1 MKLSKYIKPYIGF
14 MILSPLLMLLEVF
27 MDLQQPTLMSV
38 IVDDGILALNNAG
51 AMEPNMDL
59 IIFTSIKMLICALI
73 GMVGGVGCTYFS
85 SKASQNFGADLR
97 ADLFRKITAF
107 SFAET
112 DKFTTGSLVTRT
124 TNDVTQLQ
132 NLVMMALRMFV
143 RTPMLCFGGIVMALS
158 INLRFGLILLVTLP
172 VMILLV
178 ALIIKNANPFFT
190 KVQDKIDKLN
200 GIMQE
205 NLSGVRVVKA
215 YVREDYETEKFET
228 ANYDLAKTTL
238 TVSRLLAVMSPVM
251 MLIMNATTIA
261 VIYFGALQVQDGI
274 IGVGEVMAVVT
285 YMAQILMSMMMM
297 SMMFMAISRGK
308 ASYDRIKAV
317 METDPSVVSGSS
329 DAEVKEGSIEFKNV
343 SFRYPFAV
351 GDPVIKNVSLKI
363 DPGETVAFLGST
375 GSGKSSLVN
384 LIPHFYDTTEGEVLV
399 DGINVND
406 YNLEN
411 LRAGIGMVLQEAV
424 LFSGTIMENIKWG
437 DPNASDEDAI
447 EAAKTAQADDFIT
460 SLPDGYSTMLG
471 QRGLTLSGGQK
482 QRLSISRAVLKKPKI
497 LILDDSTSALDMG
510 TEARLQNA
518 LKQKMKGMTSLIIAQ
533 RISSVMYADKI
544 VVLDKGEISAI
555 GTHEELLNTSDIYK
569 DIYDSQVGQGGIEN
583 V

>member
-1 MKLSKYIKPYIGF
+1 MKLSKYIIPYIGF
-14 MILSPLLMLLEVF
+14 MIISPLLMLVEVF
-27 MDLQQPTLMSV
+27 MDLLQPTLMSS
-38 IVDDGILALNNAG
+38 IVDDGILAVNESG
-51 AMEPNMDL
+51 AIASDMNV
-59 IIFTSIKMLICALI
+59 IIFTSIKMLACALI

-97 ADLFRKITAF
+97 ADVFRKIASF

-112 DKFTTGSLVTRT
+112 DKFSTGSLVTRT

-132 NLVMMALRMFV
+132 TLVLMALRMFV
-143 RTPMLCFGGIVMALS
+143 RTPMLCIGGIVMALS

-172 VMILLV
+172 LMIIIIS
-178 ALIIKNANPFFT
+178 LIIKNANPFFT
-190 KVQDKIDKLN
+190 KVQEKIDKLN

-215 YVREDYETEKFET
+215 YVREDYETEKFEN
-228 ANYDLAKTTL
+228 ANFDLAKTTL
-238 TVSRLLAVMSPVM
+238 TVSRLMAVLSPVM
-251 MLIMNATTIA
+251 MLIMNGTTIA
-261 VIYFGALQVQDGI
+261 VIYFGAIQVEDGV

-308 ASYDRIKAV
+308 ASYDRIKEV
-317 METDPSVVSGSS
+317 METDPSVVSGQS
-329 DAEVKEGSIEFKNV
+329 DAIVTNGMIEFRDV
-343 SFRYPFAV
+343 SFKYPSAV
-351 GDPVIKNVSLKI
+351 GDPVIKHINLKI
-363 DPGETVAFLGST
+363 LPGETVAFLGST
-375 GSGKSSLVN
+375 GSGKSTLVN
-384 LIPHFYDTTEGEVLV
+384 LIPHFYDVTEGEVLV
-399 DGINVND
+399 DDVNVND
-406 YNLEN
+406 YNLDN

-424 LFSGTIMENIKWG
+424 LFSGTIMDNIKWG
-437 DPNASDEDAI
+437 NPNASDEEAIDA
-447 EAAKTAQADDFIT
+447 ALTAQADDFIK
-460 SLPDGYSTMLG
+460 SLPDGYNTLLG

-518 LKQKMKGMTSLIIAQ
+518 LKNKMKGMTSLIIAQ

-544 VVLDKGEISAI
+544 VVLDKGEIVAVGS
-555 GTHEELLNTSDIYK
+555 HNELLETSDIYK
-569 DIYDSQVGQGGIEN
+569 DIYDSQIGQGGVEN

>member
-38 IVDDGILALNNAG
+38 IVDDGILAVNNG
-51 AMEPNMDL
+51 GEMDPNMDL

-238 TVSRLLAVMSPVM
+238 TVSRLLAVLSPVM

>member
-1 MKLSKYIKPYIGF
+1 MKLSKYIKPYIWF
-14 MILSPLLMLLEVF
+14 MILSPLLMLVEVF
-27 MDLQQPTLMSV
+27 MDLQQPTLMST
-38 IVDDGILALNNAG
+38 IVDDGILAVNEAG
-51 AMEPNMDL
+51 EVASDMSVIL
-59 IIFTSIKMLICALI
+59 WTSLKMLCCALI
-73 GMVGGVGCTYFS
+73 GMVGGIGCTYFS

-97 ADLFRKITAF
+97 ADVFRKITSF

-158 INLRFGLILLVTLP
+158 INLKFGLILLVTLP
-172 VMILLV
+172 IMLTLV
-178 ALIIKNANPFFT
+178 LLIIKNANPFFT
-190 KVQDKIDKLN
+190 KVQEKIDKLN

-215 YVREDYETEKFET
+215 YVREDFESEKFES
-228 ANYDLAKTTL
+228 ANLDLSKTTL
-238 TVSRLLAVMSPVM
+238 TVSRLMAIISPVM

-261 VIYFGALQVQDGI
+261 VIFVGAMQVDAKIMQ
-274 IGVGEVMAVVT
+274 VGDVMAVVT
-285 YMAQILMSMMMM
+285 YMSQILMSMMMM
-297 SMMFMAISRGK
+297 SMMFMSISRGK
-308 ASYDRIKAV
+308 ASYERIKAV
-317 METDPSVVSGSS
+317 MTTDPSVVSGTS
-329 DAEVKEGSIEFKNV
+329 DATVESGDIEFKNV
-343 SFRYPFAV
+343 SFKYPFAV
-351 GDPVIKNVSLKI
+351 GEPVIKNVNLKI
-363 DPGETVAFLGST
+363 KSGETIAFLGST

-384 LIPHFYDTTEGEVLV
+384 LIPRFYDATEGEVLV
-399 DGINVND
+399 DGINVKE
-406 YNLEN
+406 YNKET
-411 LRAGIGMVLQEAV
+411 LRESIGMVLQEAV

-437 DPNASDEDAI
+437 DPNATDEEAI
-447 EAAKTAQADDFIT
+447 DAAKTAQADEYISSFT
-460 SLPDGYSTMLG
+460 EGYNTMLG

-518 LKQKMKGMTSLIIAQ
+518 LKSKMKGMTSLIIAQ
-533 RISSVMYADKI
+533 RISSVMYADRI
-544 VVLDKGEISAI
+544 VVLDKGEIVAVGS
-555 GTHEELLNTSDIYK
+555 HDELLKTSDIYK

>member
-1 MKLSKYIKPYIGF
+1 
-14 MILSPLLMLLEVF
+14 MILSPLLMLVEVF
-27 MDLQQPTLMSV
+27 MDLLQPTLMSV
-38 IVDDGILALNNAG
+38 IVDDGILATNEAG
-51 AMEPNMDL
+51 QITPDMNI
-59 IIFTSIKMLICALI
+59 IIFTGLKMLACALI

-97 ADLFRKITAF
+97 ADVFRKIASF

-158 INLRFGLILLVTLP
+158 INIRFGLILLVTLP
-172 VMILLV
+172 VMILLI

-215 YVREDYETEKFET
+215 YVREDFETEKFED

-238 TVSRLLAVMSPVM
+238 TVSRLMAVLSPVM

-285 YMAQILMSMMMM
+285 YMSQILMSMMMM
-297 SMMFMAISRGK
+297 SMMFMSLSRGK

-317 METDPSVVSGSS
+317 METDPSVVSGNS
-329 DAEVKEGSIEFKNV
+329 DAKVTSGTIEFKDV

-351 GDPVIKNVSLKI
+351 GDPVIKHINLKI
-363 DPGETVAFLGST
+363 DSGETVAFLGAT
-375 GSGKSSLVN
+375 GSGKSSLIN

-399 DGINVND
+399 DGVNVND
-406 YNLEN
+406 YNLDN

-437 DPNASDEDAI
+437 NPNASDDEAI
-447 EAAKTAQADDFIT
+447 EAAKTAQADEFIT
-460 SLPDGYSTMLG
+460 SLPEGYSTMLG

-518 LKQKMKGMTSLIIAQ
+518 LKLKMKGMTSLIIAQ

-544 VVLDKGEISAI
+544 VVLDKGEISAV
-555 GTHEELLNTSDIYK
+555 GTHDELMKSSDIYK
-569 DIYDSQVGQGGIEN
+569 DIYESQVGQGGVEN

>member
-1 MKLSKYIKPYIGF
+1 MKLSKYIKPYIWF
-14 MILSPLLMLLEVF
+14 MILSPLLMLVEVF
-27 MDLQQPTLMSV
+27 MDLLQPTLMSV
-38 IVDDGILALNNAG
+38 IVDDGILATNESGLITPDMNT
-51 AMEPNMDL
+51 
-59 IIFTSIKMLICALI
+59 IIFTGLKMLACALI

-97 ADLFRKITAF
+97 ADVFRKIASF

-143 RTPMLCFGGIVMALS
+143 RTPMLCFGGIIMALS

-172 VMILLV
+172 IMILLI

-215 YVREDYETEKFET
+215 YVREDYETEKFEG

-238 TVSRLLAVMSPVM
+238 TVSRLMAVLSPVM

-261 VIYFGALQVQDGI
+261 VIYFGALQVNDGI

-317 METDPSVVSGSS
+317 METDPSVVSGNS
-329 DAEVKEGSIEFKNV
+329 DAVVSSGTIEFKDV

-351 GDPVIKNVSLKI
+351 GDPVIKHVDLKI
-363 DPGETVAFLGST
+363 NSGETVAFLGAT
-375 GSGKSSLVN
+375 GSGKSSLIN

-399 DGINVND
+399 DGVNVKD
-406 YNLEN
+406 YKLDN

-437 DPNASDEDAI
+437 NHNASDDEAI
-447 EAAKTAQADDFIT
+447 EAAKTAQADEFIS

-518 LKQKMKGMTSLIIAQ
+518 LKAKMKGMTSLIIAQ

-544 VVLDKGEISAI
+544 VVLDKGEVSAV
-555 GTHEELLNTSDIYK
+555 GTHDELMKSSDIYK
-569 DIYDSQVGQGGIEN
+569 DIYESQVGQGGLEN

>member
-238 TVSRLLAVMSPVM
+238 TVSRLLAVLSPVM

>member
-1 MKLSKYIKPYIGF
+1 
-14 MILSPLLMLLEVF
+14 MILSPLLMLVEVF
-27 MDLQQPTLMSV
+27 MDLLQPTLMSV
-38 IVDDGILALNNAG
+38 IVDDGILHANEAG
-51 AMEPNMDL
+51 QITPDMNI
-59 IIFTSIKMLICALI
+59 IIFTGLKMLACALI

-97 ADLFRKITAF
+97 ADVFRKIASF

-158 INLRFGLILLVTLP
+158 INIRFGLILLVTLP
-172 VMILLV
+172 VMILLI

-215 YVREDYETEKFET
+215 YVREDFETEKFED

-238 TVSRLLAVMSPVM
+238 TVSRLMAVLSPVM

-297 SMMFMAISRGK
+297 SMMFMSISRGK

-329 DAEVKEGSIEFKNV
+329 DAEVTSGTIEFKNV

-351 GDPVIKNVSLKI
+351 GDPVIKHINLKI
-363 DPGETVAFLGST
+363 NSGETVAFLGAT
-375 GSGKSSLVN
+375 GSGKSSLIN

-399 DGINVND
+399 DGVNVND
-406 YNLEN
+406 YKLDN

-437 DPNASDEDAI
+437 NPNASDDEAI
-447 EAAKTAQADDFIT
+447 DAAKTAQADDFIT

-518 LKQKMKGMTSLIIAQ
+518 LKLKMKGMTSLIIAQ

-544 VVLDKGEISAI
+544 VVLDKGEISAV
-555 GTHEELLNTSDIYK
+555 GTHDELIKSNDIYK
-569 DIYDSQVGQGGIEN
+569 DIYESQVGQGGIEN

>member
-51 AMEPNMDL
+51 AMDPNMDL

-238 TVSRLLAVMSPVM
+238 TVSRMLAVLSPVM

-329 DAEVKEGSIEFKNV
+329 DAEVKNGSIEFKNV

-351 GDPVIKNVSLKI
+351 GDPVIKNINLKI
-363 DPGETVAFLGST
+363 NPGETVAFLGST

-384 LIPHFYDTTEGEVLV
+384 LIPHFYDTTEGEVLI

-406 YNLEN
+406 YKLEN

-555 GTHEELLNTSDIYK
+555 GTHDELLNTSDIYK

>member
-1 MKLSKYIKPYIGF
+1 MKLSKYIKPYIWF
-14 MILSPLLMLLEVF
+14 MILSPLLMLVEVF
-27 MDLQQPTLMSV
+27 MDLLQPTLMSV
-38 IVDDGILALNNAG
+38 IVDDGILATNESGLITPDMNT
-51 AMEPNMDL
+51 
-59 IIFTSIKMLICALI
+59 IIFTGLKMLACALI

-97 ADLFRKITAF
+97 ADVFRKIASF

-143 RTPMLCFGGIVMALS
+143 RTPMLCFGGIIMALS

-172 VMILLV
+172 IMILLI

-215 YVREDYETEKFET
+215 YVREDYETEKFEG

-238 TVSRLLAVMSPVM
+238 TVSRLMAVLSPVM

-261 VIYFGALQVQDGI
+261 VIYFGALQVNDGI

-317 METDPSVVSGSS
+317 METDPSVVSGNS
-329 DAEVKEGSIEFKNV
+329 DAVVSSGTIEFKDV

-351 GDPVIKNVSLKI
+351 GDPVIKHVDLKI
-363 DPGETVAFLGST
+363 NSGETVAFLGAT
-375 GSGKSSLVN
+375 GSGKSSLIN
-384 LIPHFYDTTEGEVLV
+384 LIPNFYDTTEGEVLV
-399 DGINVND
+399 DGVNVKD
-406 YNLEN
+406 YKLDN

-437 DPNASDEDAI
+437 NHNASDDEAI
-447 EAAKTAQADDFIT
+447 EAAKTAQADEFIS

-518 LKQKMKGMTSLIIAQ
+518 LKAKMKGMTSLIIAQ

-544 VVLDKGEISAI
+544 VVLDKGEVSAV
-555 GTHEELLNTSDIYK
+555 GTHDELMKSSDIYK
-569 DIYDSQVGQGGIEN
+569 DIYESQVGQGGLEN

>member
-14 MILSPLLMLLEVF
+14 IILSPLLMLLEVF

-38 IVDDGILALNNAG
+38 IVDDGILAVNNG
-51 AMEPNMDL
+51 GEMDPNMDL

-238 TVSRLLAVMSPVM
+238 TVSRLLAVLSPVM

-329 DAEVKEGSIEFKNV
+329 DAEVKKGSIEFKNV

>member
-14 MILSPLLMLLEVF
+14 IILSPLLMLLEVF

-38 IVDDGILALNNAG
+38 IVDDGILAVNNSG
-51 AMEPNMDL
+51 EMDPNMDL

-238 TVSRLLAVMSPVM
+238 TVSRLLAVLSPVM

-261 VIYFGALQVQDGI
+261 GPGRHYRCRRGDG
-274 IGVGEVMAVVT
+274 
-285 YMAQILMSMMMM
+285 
-297 SMMFMAISRGK
+297 
-308 ASYDRIKAV
+308 
-317 METDPSVVSGSS
+317 GS
-329 DAEVKEGSIEFKNV
+329 
-343 SFRYPFAV
+343 
-351 GDPVIKNVSLKI
+351 
-363 DPGETVAFLGST
+363 
-375 GSGKSSLVN
+375 N
-384 LIPHFYDTTEGEVLV
+384 LYG
-399 DGINVND
+399 
-406 YNLEN
+406 
-411 LRAGIGMVLQEAV
+411 
-424 LFSGTIMENIKWG
+424 
-437 DPNASDEDAI
+437 
-447 EAAKTAQADDFIT
+447 
-460 SLPDGYSTMLG
+460 
-471 QRGLTLSGGQK
+471 
-482 QRLSISRAVLKKPKI
+482 
-497 LILDDSTSALDMG
+497 
-510 TEARLQNA
+510 
-518 LKQKMKGMTSLIIAQ
+518 
-533 RISSVMYADKI
+533 
-544 VVLDKGEISAI
+544 
-555 GTHEELLNTSDIYK
+555 SDI
-569 DIYDSQVGQGGIEN
+569 DEHDDDVYDVYGDFKRKSIIRQNQGSNGN
-583 V
+583 

>member
-1 MKLSKYIKPYIGF
+1 MKLSKYIKPYLGF

-38 IVDDGILALNNAG
+38 IVDDGILAVNNG
-51 AMEPNMDL
+51 GEMVPNMDL

-238 TVSRLLAVMSPVM
+238 TVSRLLAVLSPVM

-329 DAEVKEGSIEFKNV
+329 DAEVKKGSIEFKNV

>member
-1 MKLSKYIKPYIGF
+1 
-14 MILSPLLMLLEVF
+14 MILSPLFMLVEVF
-27 MDLQQPTLMSV
+27 MDLLQPTLMSV
-38 IVDDGILALNNAG
+38 IVDDGILAMNEAG
-51 AMEPNMDL
+51 QISSDMNI
-59 IIFTSIKMLICALI
+59 IIFTSIKMLICALV
-73 GMVGGVGCTYFS
+73 GMIGGVGCTYFS
-85 SKASQNFGADLR
+85 SVSSQNFGADLR
-97 ADLFRKITAF
+97 ADVFRKIAHF

-172 VMILLV
+172 VMILLI

-190 KVQDKIDKLN
+190 KVQEKIDKLN

-215 YVREDYETEKFET
+215 YVREDYETEKFES

-238 TVSRLLAVMSPVM
+238 TVSRLMAVLSPVM

-261 VIYFGALQVQDGI
+261 VIYFGALQVNEGI

-297 SMMFMAISRGK
+297 SMMFMAVSRGK

-329 DAEVKEGSIEFKNV
+329 DATVKNGTIEFKDV

-351 GDPVIKNVSLKI
+351 GEPVIRHINLKI
-363 DPGETVAFLGST
+363 NAGETVAFLGST

-384 LIPHFYDTTEGEVLV
+384 LIPHFYDATEGAVLV
-399 DGINVND
+399 DGVNVND
-406 YNLEN
+406 YNLDN

-437 DPNASDEDAI
+437 DPDATDEEAI
-447 EAAKTAQADDFIT
+447 EAAKTAQADDFIS
-460 SLPDGYSTMLG
+460 SLPDGYNTMLG

-510 TEARLQNA
+510 TESRLQSA
-518 LKQKMKGMTSLIIAQ
+518 LKVKMKGMTSLIIAQ

-544 VVLDKGEISAI
+544 VVLDKGEISAV
-555 GTHEELLNTSDIYK
+555 GTHDELLKTSDIYK
-569 DIYDSQVGQGGIEN
+569 DIYDSQMGQGGADN

>member
-1 MKLSKYIKPYIGF
+1 MKISKYIKPYMWF
-14 MILSPLLMLLEVF
+14 MILSPLLMLVEVF
-27 MDLQQPTLMSV
+27 MDLQQPTLMSA
-38 IVDDGILALNNAG
+38 IVDDGILAVNEAG
-51 AMEPNMDL
+51 EVVSDMGVIL
-59 IIFTSIKMLICALI
+59 TTSLKMLACAII
-73 GMVGGVGCTYFS
+73 GMIGGIGCTYFS

-97 ADLFRKITAF
+97 ADVFRKISSF

-172 VMILLV
+172 IMLVLVM
-178 ALIIKNANPFFT
+178 LIIKNANPFFT
-190 KVQDKIDKLN
+190 KVQAKVDKLN

-215 YVREDYETEKFET
+215 YVREDYEADKFND
-228 ANYDLAKTTL
+228 ANQDLAKTTL
-238 TVSRLLAVMSPVM
+238 TVSRLMAVISPVM

-261 VIYFGALQVQDGI
+261 VIWVGALQVDAQVMQ
-274 IGVGEVMAVVT
+274 VGEVMAVVT
-285 YMAQILMSMMMM
+285 YMSQILMSMMMM
-297 SMMFMAISRGK
+297 SMMFMSISRGK

-317 METDPSVVSGSS
+317 MTTDSSIVSGNS
-329 DAEVKEGSIEFKNV
+329 DAEVTNGDIEFKNV
-343 SFRYPFAV
+343 TFRYPFAV
-351 GDPVIKNVSLKI
+351 GDPVIKNVNLKI
-363 DPGETVAFLGST
+363 NSGETVAFLGST

-384 LIPHFYDTTEGEVLV
+384 LIPRFYDTTEGEVYV
-399 DGINVND
+399 DGVNVRE
-406 YNLEN
+406 YNVEK
-411 LRAGIGMVLQEAV
+411 LRKGIGMVLQEAV

-437 DPNASDEDAI
+437 DPDASDEEAI
-447 EAAKTAQADDFIT
+447 EAAKIAQADDYISAF
-460 SLPDGYSTMLG
+460 PEGYSTMLG

-518 LKQKMKGMTSLIIAQ
+518 LKAKMQGMTALIIAQ
-533 RISSVMYADKI
+533 RISSVMYADRI
-544 VVLDKGEISAI
+544 VVLDKGEVAAV
-555 GTHEELLNTSDIYK
+555 GTHEELLKNSDIYR
-569 DIYDSQVGQGGIEN
+569 DIYDSQIGQGGAEN
-583 V
+583 A